1 MKTNEEFKAEIYQR
15 RDRKLAVRKKV
26 KHSAFLCVPLAVLL
40 VLGSIFLPKM
50 RPGSGFSYSE
60 TADQNVSSAAAI
72 AESRDI
78 VPETA
83 GETAQTARI
92 PLLLQVARPST
103 PRTANLRDLQKAS
116 RYAAL
121 QKDSS
126 LEQETAWGE
135 SEEELKTL
143 SETALIEADF
153 SQALNDFSRDII
165 TELQGQFEENA
176 CLSSLSLY
184 YALALSGSGAGGI
197 TAQEFQSLLHDK
209 GDGWAERQCG
219 NYYRQHYHRSEES
232 SFLLANSLWLDGRY
246 AFDGDFISGAEENFY
261 SSLFQV
267 DFSDP
272 SLGEE
277 AAAWISDNTEGLL
290 KPEINFSKDER
301 LAILNTV
308 NYRAQWITPFFPEYN
323 TSGSFHKS
331 DGSTV
336 TAEFM
341 NTEIANGSI
350 YEGNGFLRA
359 SLPMQNGSEMIFI
372 LPEEG
377 VDPHGLISDPTAF
390 EDMFFPKAEEEFT
403 ECKVSWSVPKFSFDC
418 EYDLK
423 DTLRKLGLET
433 ALDRERADFSGMDG
447 GENEDNIYLSRSRQS
462 IHVCIDEN
470 GIGAATYT
478 LVAMQSDGI
487 NAPSDKTVEMVLDR
501 PFLFAVVN
509 QDTTLE
515 SDKNAGS
522 LIFVGIC
529 GVPTAVEE

>member
-1 MKTNEEFKAEIYQR
+1 
-15 RDRKLAVRKKV
+15 
-26 KHSAFLCVPLAVLL
+26 
-40 VLGSIFLPKM
+40 
-50 RPGSGFSYSE
+50 
-60 TADQNVSSAAAI
+60 
-72 AESRDI
+72 
-78 VPETA
+78 
-83 GETAQTARI
+83 
-92 PLLLQVARPST
+92 
-103 PRTANLRDLQKAS
+103 
-116 RYAAL
+116 
-121 QKDSS
+121 
-126 LEQETAWGE
+126 
-135 SEEELKTL
+135 
-143 SETALIEADF
+143 
-153 SQALNDFSRDII
+153 
-165 TELQGQFEENA
+165 
-176 CLSSLSLY
+176 
-184 YALALSGSGAGGI
+184 
-197 TAQEFQSLLHDK
+197 
-209 GDGWAERQCG
+209 
-219 NYYRQHYHRSEES
+219 
-232 SFLLANSLWLDGRY
+232 
-246 AFDGDFISGAEENFY
+246 
-261 SSLFQV
+261 
-267 DFSDP
+267 
-272 SLGEE
+272 
-277 AAAWISDNTEGLL
+277 
-290 KPEINFSKDER
+290 
-301 LAILNTV
+301 
-308 NYRAQWITPFFPEYN
+308 
-323 TSGSFHKS
+323 
-331 DGSTV
+331 
-336 TAEFM
+336 
-341 NTEIANGSI
+341 
-350 YEGNGFLRA
+350 
-359 SLPMQNGSEMIFI
+359 MQNGSEMIFI